1 MKTKIV
7 RALIA
12 ALVAGTLL
20 IAGAAPYGPP
30 GVRSGSALLDSGL

>member
-30 GVRSGSALLDSGL
+30 GVRSGSTLLDSGL

>member
-1 MKTKIV
+1 MRSKIV
-7 RALIA
+7 KALIA

-30 GVRSGSALLDSGL
+30 GTNRTASSSLR

>member
-1 MKTKIV
+1 MKTQLV

-20 IAGAAPYGPP
+20 LAGAAPYGPP
-30 GVRSGSALLDSGL
+30 GVSRAALSVQP